1 MENNTNNGIINISE
15 LPIKRNLP
23 RPDEVWRHFK
33 GNLYLI
39 LSVAIHTETKE
50 LFVCYRAL
58 YGDFGYY
65 VRPLDMFLSEVDREK
80 YPDVEQMYRFERVT
94 FD

>member
-1 MENNTNNGIINISE
+1 MKNNDNGITNFLE
-15 LPIKRNLP
+15 PQFQRNLP
-23 RPDEVWRHFK
+23 RPDEIWRHFK

-39 LSVAIHTETKE
+39 LSVAAHTETKE

-65 VRPLDMFLSEVDREK
+65 VRPLNMFLSEVDRNK
-80 YPDVEQMYRFERVT
+80 YPNVEQTYRFERVT

>member
-1 MENNTNNGIINISE
+1 MESKSSTGITNTSE
-15 LPIKRNLP
+15 LQIKRNLP
-23 RPDEVWRHFK
+23 RPDEVWKHFK

-39 LSVAIHTETKE
+39 LSVATNTETKE

-65 VRPLDMFLSEVDREK
+65 VRPLDMFLSEVDQNK
-80 YPDVEQMYRFERVT
+80 YPDVEQIYRFERVT

>member
-1 MENNTNNGIINISE
+1 MKSNDNGITNISE
-15 LPIKRNLP
+15 LKVQRNLP

-39 LSVAIHTETKE
+39 LSVAAHTETKE

-80 YPDVEQMYRFERVT
+80 YPNAEQIYRFERVA

>member
-1 MENNTNNGIINISE
+1 MENNANNGITNISE
-15 LPIKRNLP
+15 LPIKRSLP

-80 YPDVEQMYRFERVT
+80 HPDVEQMYRFERVT